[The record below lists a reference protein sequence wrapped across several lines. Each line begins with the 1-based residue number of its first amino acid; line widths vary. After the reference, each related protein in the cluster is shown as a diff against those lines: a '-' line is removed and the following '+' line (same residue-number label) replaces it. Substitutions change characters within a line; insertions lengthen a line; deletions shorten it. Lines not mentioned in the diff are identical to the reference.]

1 MRIRKS
7 INWDMDGTIAN
18 LYSVPDWLEKLRAE
32 DPSPYLE
39 ADPMCDMKK
48 LAETLNL
55 LKSAGWEINI
65 ITWLSMNSSE
75 EYKDAVREAKLAWLN
90 KWGFVYDHFHGVQ
103 YGATKADSVRKRT
116 DYGILIDD
124 NEKVRKGWTLGAT
137 IDPTK
142 VDIIEALT
150 SLLDGGKKQENS
162 DLHNWRIQHDILF
175 YYRTHLN

>member
-1 MRIRKS
+1 MNKS
-7 INWDMDGTIAN
+7 INFDLDGSVCA
-18 LYSVPDWLEKLRAE
+18 LYSVPNWLEKLRAE
-32 DPSPYLE
+32 DPSPYLDAE
-39 ADPMCDMKK
+39 PMWDMEK
-48 LAETLNL
+48 LAKVLSL

-75 EYKDAVREAKLAWLN
+75 EYKDAVRAAKLAWLD

-124 NEKVRKGWTLGAT
+124 NEKVRNGWSLGAT

-142 VDIIEALT
+142 VDIIEALM
-150 SLLDGGKKQENS
+150 SLLG
-162 DLHNWRIQHDILF
+162 
-175 YYRTHLN
+175 

>member
-1 MRIRKS
+1 MNKS

-18 LYSVPDWLEKLRAE
+18 FYSVPDWLTKLHSE
-32 DPSPYLE
+32 DVSPYLDAE
-39 ADPMCDMKK
+39 PMWDMEK
-48 LAETLNL
+48 LAKILL
-55 LKSAGWEINI
+55 KLKSAGWEINV
-65 ITWLSMNSSE
+65 ITWLAMNSSE
-75 EYKDAVREAKLAWLN
+75 EYKDAVRAAKLAWLN

-124 NEKVRKGWTLGAT
+124 NEKVRNGWSLGAT

-150 SLLDGGKKQENS
+150 SLLG
-162 DLHNWRIQHDILF
+162 
-175 YYRTHLN
+175 

>member
-18 LYSVPDWLEKLRAE
+18 LYSVPDWLKKLRAE

-48 LAETLNL
+48 LAKVLNL
-55 LKSAGWEINI
+55 LKSAGWEINV

-75 EYKDAVREAKLAWLN
+75 EYKDAVREAKP
-90 KWGFVYDHFHGVQ
+90 
-103 YGATKADSVRKRT
+103 DSVRKRT

-142 VDIIEALT
+142 VDIIEALM
-150 SLLDGGKKQENS
+150 SLLG
-162 DLHNWRIQHDILF
+162 
-175 YYRTHLN
+175 

>member
-1 MRIRKS
+1 MNKS

-18 LYSVPDWLEKLRAE
+18 LYSVPDWLPKLRSE
-32 DPSPYLE
+32 DASPYLE
-39 ADPMCDMKK
+39 AEPMWDMEK
-48 LAETLNL
+48 LAKVLSL

-75 EYKDAVREAKLAWLN
+75 EYKDAVRAAKLAWLD

-124 NEKVRKGWTLGAT
+124 NEKVRNGWPLGAT

-142 VDIIEALT
+142 VDIIEALM
-150 SLLDGGKKQENS
+150 SLLG
-162 DLHNWRIQHDILF
+162 
-175 YYRTHLN
+175 

>member
-1 MRIRKS
+1 MGFNKS
-7 INWDMDGTIAN
+7 INFDLDGSVCA
-18 LYSVPDWLEKLRAE
+18 LYSVPNWLEKLRAE
-32 DPSPYLE
+32 DPSPYLDAE
-39 ADPMCDMKK
+39 PMWDMEK
-48 LAETLNL
+48 LAKVLSL

-75 EYKDAVREAKLAWLN
+75 EYKDAVRAAKLAWLD

-124 NEKVRKGWTLGAT
+124 NEKVRNGWSLGAT

-142 VDIIEALT
+142 VDIIEALM
-150 SLLDGGKKQENS
+150 SLLG
-162 DLHNWRIQHDILF
+162 
-175 YYRTHLN
+175 

>member
-1 MRIRKS
+1 MNKS

-18 LYSVPDWLEKLRAE
+18 LYSVPDWLPKLRSE
-32 DPSPYLE
+32 DASPYLE
-39 ADPMCDMKK
+39 AEPMWDMEK
-48 LAETLNL
+48 LAKVLSL
-55 LKSAGWEINI
+55 LKSAGWKINI

-75 EYKDAVREAKLAWLN
+75 EYKDAVRAAKLAWLD

-124 NEKVRKGWTLGAT
+124 NEKVRNGWSLGAT

-142 VDIIEALT
+142 VDIIEALM
-150 SLLDGGKKQENS
+150 SLLG
-162 DLHNWRIQHDILF
+162 
-175 YYRTHLN
+175 